1 MLQVRR
7 DLNRIKDISNKKD
20 RGMLAKYGDKD
31 KILLQPLAIS
41 DNNDSL
47 TTVMKTHTDD
57 QSSPQ

>member
-57 QSSPQ
+57 QSSP